1 MNLKWIMMVLFLI
14 AVAFELLTRILM
26 KRSVNRPIPES
37 VSDVYDGE
45 TYSKWLRYAEEKSKL
60 STVRH
65 IISSVLSFLLL
76 ILNGYAFA
84 ARPFQNDYS
93 AAFIVLLVSLL
104 VSLVVEIPTE
114 YYDTMSIE
122 ERYGF
127 DHSTKKT
134 FWMDQ
139 LKNLLINAAINFG
152 IVSLFIL
159 LHQKLGDGV
168 LILFAVL
175 LFVIILFISF
185 ISPILMKVFN
195 KFTPMEDSELKTRLK
210 ELLEG
215 HGYQVRDIQIMDA
228 SRRTT
233 KSNAFFTGFGKMK
246 TIVLYDNLVNAFTD
260 DEICAVFAHEMG
272 HGLHKDTLK
281 NQIMSFAQML
291 ILGTLAW
298 LTLRTE
304 GIFTAFGFTGIN
316 YGFASILILSV
327 EFAVVAPLFG
337 LVISAISR
345 RAEYRADRQAVEEG
359 YADSLVSALKE
370 LARQNFSD
378 LAPSPVIVKLEYSHP
393 TLSQRIDAIYNQ
405 VGRNKK

>member
-14 AVAFELLTRILM
+14 AAAFELLTRILM

-65 IISSVLSFLLL
+65 VISSVLSFLLL

-127 DHSTKKT
+127 NQSTKKT

-139 LKNLLINAAINFG
+139 LKNLVINAAINFG

-159 LHQKLGDGV
+159 LHQKMGDGV
-168 LILFAVL
+168 LILFAAL

-195 KFTPMEDSELKTRLK
+195 KFTPMEDSELKTRLT

-215 HGYQVRDIQIMDA
+215 HGYKVRDIQIMDA

-246 TIVLYDNLVNAFTD
+246 TIVLYDNLVNAVTD

-272 HGLHKDTLK
+272 HGIHKDVQKGQLL
-281 NQIMSFAQML
+281 NLLNVAL
-291 ILGTLAW
+291 ITVLMW
-298 LTLRTE
+298 LNVKIPEFSLS
-304 GIFTAFGFTGIN
+304 FGFDRVN
-316 YGFASILILSV
+316 YGFALILLMEV
-327 EFAVVAPLFG
+327 EMAFLSPLLG
-337 LVISAISR
+337 LLTNAISR
-345 RAEYRADRQAVEEG
+345 RHEFRADAQAVKEG
-359 YADSLVSALKE
+359 YGDALISGLKRLGRE
-370 LARQNFSD
+370 NFAM
-378 LAPSPVIVKLEYSHP
+378 LSPLPLLVKLTYDHP
-393 TLSQRIDAIYNQ
+393 PLSERIDAIQ
-405 VGRNKK
+405 KLEQKNK